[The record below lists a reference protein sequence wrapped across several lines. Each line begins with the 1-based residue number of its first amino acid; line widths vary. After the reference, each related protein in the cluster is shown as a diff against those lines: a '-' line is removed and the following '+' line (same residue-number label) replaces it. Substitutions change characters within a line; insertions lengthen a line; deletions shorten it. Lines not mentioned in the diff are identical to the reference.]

1 MIDLYVE
8 IHHTVTERRCRA
20 VLRLIP
26 VGAGPCRAQTPLR
39 AAGSARFGTRLG
51 AGSGL
56 GSERRGEQ
64 GGCTNGGEGG
74 KVQD

>member
-1 MIDLYVE
+1 MTDLYVA
-8 IHHTVTERRCRA
+8 IRHTVTERRCRA
-20 VLRLIP
+20 VRRLVL
-26 VGAGPCRAQTPLR
+26 VGAGPFRAQTPLR

-64 GGCTNGGEGG
+64 GCTNGGEGG